1 MKMPPRAAFFVSKK
15 SGLSTYFSFLL
26 HCNQTKR
33 QMKKVTVL
41 ISIVVL
47 SCRVALSQST
57 ISAGGEIASSLYGT
71 FSEKYGIGYG
81 ATGRYEVPFKDKL
94 SIIGTAGFIFFT
106 GKKVE
111 SAKYETITLIPIQA
125 GVKYYFKESNKGIY
139 ASAEAGLFVAT
150 GGGSSGSDGGF
161 SPGAGYRLGNFDFS
175 GRVNITANT
184 NSFGLRIGYIVSTK

>member
-1 MKMPPRAAFFVSKK
+1 LSGIFVSEK
-15 SGLSTYFSFLL
+15 SGLSAYFSFLL
-26 HCNQTKR
+26 HRNQTKR
-33 QMKKVTVL
+33 QMKKVMSL

-47 SCRVALSQST
+47 SCSVALSQGA

-94 SIIGTAGFIFFT
+94 SIIGTAGFMLFT
-106 GKKVE
+106 GKTIE

-125 GVKYYFKESNKGIY
+125 GIKYYFKESNKGIY
-139 ASAEAGLFVAT
+139 GSAEAGLFVAT
-150 GGGSSGSDGGF
+150 GGGSSGADGGF
-161 SPGAGYRLGNFDFS
+161 SPGVGYRLGNFDFS